1 MSIRPEVQLFAY
13 AAEVLIK
20 RATGFEKPLST
31 KEAAELSR
39 CVGRLEELLRLEDNL
54 KDLD

>member
-13 AAEVLIK
+13 ATEALIK

>member
-1 MSIRPEVQLFAY
+1 MSIRPEVQSFAY
-13 AAEVLIK
+13 AAEALIK
-20 RATGFEKPLST
+20 RATGFAEPLST